1 MAEPIISFKK
11 LNITFG
17 ENVVIN
23 NIDLDIRQGET
34 LAVLGPSGSGKSTIL
49 RAMIGLL
56 QPTAGEIFVQGEQ
69 VSSLDEDGWNKL
81 RQKMGMVFQYSALF
95 DFLTVSENVAFGL
108 RQHTDKSESEIQ
120 SIVDEMLELVGL
132 PQSKEQYPAE
142 LSGGMKK
149 RVGLARAIANRP
161 EIVLYDEPTAGLD
174 PIMSNNISRLIRKTQ
189 QQLQVTSVLVTHD
202 MESAFYA
209 ADRIAMLYKGKI
221 VALGTV
227 EEIRN
232 GHNQIVDAFV
242 RGKEIR
248 EEAVQ

>member
-1 MAEPIISFKK
+1 MFKGGTACGRTDYKFKK

-95 DFLTVSENVAFGL
+95 DF
-108 RQHTDKSESEIQ
+108 
-120 SIVDEMLELVGL
+120 
-132 PQSKEQYPAE
+132 
-142 LSGGMKK
+142 
-149 RVGLARAIANRP
+149 
-161 EIVLYDEPTAGLD
+161 
-174 PIMSNNISRLIRKTQ
+174 
-189 QQLQVTSVLVTHD
+189 
-202 MESAFYA
+202 
-209 ADRIAMLYKGKI
+209 
-221 VALGTV
+221 
-227 EEIRN
+227 
-232 GHNQIVDAFV
+232 
-242 RGKEIR
+242 
-248 EEAVQ
+248 

>member
-1 MAEPIISFKK
+1 
-11 LNITFG
+11 
-17 ENVVIN
+17 
-23 NIDLDIRQGET
+23 
-34 LAVLGPSGSGKSTIL
+34 
-49 RAMIGLL
+49 
-56 QPTAGEIFVQGEQ
+56 
-69 VSSLDEDGWNKL
+69 
-81 RQKMGMVFQYSALF
+81 
-95 DFLTVSENVAFGL
+95 
-108 RQHTDKSESEIQ
+108 
-120 SIVDEMLELVGL
+120 MLELVGL
-132 PQSKEQYPAE
+132 PQAKEQYPAE

-227 EEIRN
+227 AEIKS
-232 GHNQIVDAFV
+232 GHNQIVDAFI

-248 EEAVQ
+248 EEAEQ

>member
-1 MAEPIISFKK
+1 MAEPIISLKK

-81 RQKMGMVFQYSALF
+81 RQKMGMVFQYS
-95 DFLTVSENVAFGL
+95 AFGL

-209 ADRIAMLYKGKI
+209 ADRLAMLYKGKI

>member
-1 MAEPIISFKK
+1 MNEAMIKITDLRKSYGNLDVLKGIDLTIAER
-11 LNITFG
+11 
-17 ENVVIN
+17 EVVVI
-23 NIDLDIRQGET
+23 I
-34 LAVLGPSGSGKSTIL
+34 GPSGSGKSTIL

-95 DFLTVSENVAFGL
+95 DFLTVGENVAFGL

>member
-1 MAEPIISFKK
+1 MAEPIISLKK

-95 DFLTVSENVAFGL
+95 DFLTVGENFGL

>member
-34 LAVLGPSGSGKSTIL
+34 LAVLGPSGSGKSTVL

-95 DFLTVSENVAFGL
+95 DVWTVGEKLLLDCA
-108 RQHTDKSESEIQ
+108 
-120 SIVDEMLELVGL
+120 SI
-132 PQSKEQYPAE
+132 
-142 LSGGMKK
+142 
-149 RVGLARAIANRP
+149 
-161 EIVLYDEPTAGLD
+161 
-174 PIMSNNISRLIRKTQ
+174 LIK
-189 QQLQVTSVLVTHD
+189 V
-202 MESAFYA
+202 
-209 ADRIAMLYKGKI
+209 
-221 VALGTV
+221 
-227 EEIRN
+227 
-232 GHNQIVDAFV
+232 NQKFKASLM
-242 RGKEIR
+242 RC
-248 EEAVQ
+248 

>member
-23 NIDLDIRQGET
+23 DIDLDIRQGET

-95 DFLTVSENVAFGL
+95 DFLTVGENVAFGL
-108 RQHTDKSESEIQ
+108 RQHTAKSEAEIQ
-120 SIVDEMLELVGL
+120 GIVDEMLELVGL
-132 PQSKEQYPAE
+132 PKSKEQYPAE

-189 QQLQVTSVLVTHD
+189 QQLRVTSVLVTHD

-248 EEAVQ
+248 EEADQ

>member
-1 MAEPIISFKK
+1 MAEPIISLQK
-11 LNITFG
+11 LNIAFG
-17 ENVVIN
+17 EHVVIDD
-23 NIDLDIRQGET
+23 IDLEIRQGET
-34 LAVLGPSGSGKSTIL
+34 LAILGPSGSGKSTIL
-49 RAMIGLL
+49 RTMIGLL
-56 QPTAGEIFVQGEQ
+56 EPTGGEVFIKGEH
-69 VSSLDEDGWNKL
+69 VNELDEDGWNSL

-95 DFLTVSENVAFGL
+95 DFLTVGENVAFGL
-108 RQHTDKSESEIQ
+108 RQHTDKAEDEIQ
-120 SIVDEMLELVGL
+120 GIVDEMLELVGL
-132 PQSKEQYPAE
+132 PHAKEQYPAE

-189 QQLQVTSVLVTHD
+189 EQLQVTSVLVTHD

-221 VALGTV
+221 AALGTV
-227 EEIRN
+227 AEIRN
-232 GHNQIVDAFV
+232 GHNQIVDAFI

-248 EEAVQ
+248 EEAE